1 MAPNFPK
8 INKDNVDALAGAN
21 TVLANGNN
29 GFTNANNIGSWVQT
43 QNKSTVFDVIIGTG
57 QFGVGACRLG

>member
-57 QFGVGACRLG
+57 QPVARRLG